1 MHMREDRG
9 ELGSECGSKERSGEI
24 WPRGEIGRRIWPLG
38 SENGGSRMEY
48 GPYWP
53 GGECY
58 GDEEVKDLSAGESP
72 STSPDLGPLLMIYSL
87 QITLLH
93 ALVSYQC
100 NLCTMV

>member
-1 MHMREDRG
+1 MHTFEDRG
-9 ELGSECGSKERSGEI
+9 GLGSECGSKERSGEI
-24 WPRGEIGRRIWPLG
+24 WPRGEIGRQIWPLG

-48 GPYWP
+48 VPCWP
-53 GGECY
+53 EGECF
-58 GDEEVKDLSAGESP
+58 GDEEVQDLSAGESP

-93 ALVSYQC
+93 TLVSYQC